1 MNKLKILL
9 QYDAGKFIH
18 VAILVMC
25 YILSKT
31 SYLAIG
37 CFVIEFI
44 IIFKQSKRL
53 IIYALVI
60 IVLINIRF
68 QMNQDNIPADRFTFK
83 GIVTKVEDNRFFLR
97 GEQNYLCYTDNTDFI
112 EPGTEVTLQGE
123 VQEYNGY
130 QIMHTFDY
138 NMYLKS
144 QGIDAVIYVDSLDV
158 VGYHFVIQ
166 QIPYRISLYI
176 KRNFSTE
183 SSAFLHMFILGQSQE
198 SDVVDQNITREIGIA
213 HLFAISGLHLGLI
226 IGLLSA
232 ILNRFYLSKST
243 NRVVIVLFLL
253 LYNIITGF
261 KISIIRASLLVIGL
275 YAKHLFSLLLTR
287 VDLIALSFLGFLLYN
302 PFLIYYLGFQLSYL
316 IVLCL
321 LLTDG
326 LFHPNKKI
334 IAMMQTTLLAT
345 LFSFPL
351 ITNVNQE
358 FGLIFLYANV
368 FFILYI
374 TYLFL
379 PFTLIVVFFP
389 ILDSLYQYCIIWFQ
403 RALWFF
409 DSINIVFS
417 FSFPNQLFAYLYL
430 LLLVLIITMYHNM
443 KRRLLLIL
451 SMILLILSS
460 IFFPFFGVSFVRFLD
475 VGQGDSIH
483 VHDGACDLLIDTGPE
498 DKFDHV
504 VHYLKGINR
513 TDLDYLV
520 ISHWHADHYKELN
533 DILQTIDVN
542 HLYLNRPVDIE
553 HPYEVVEKGDT
564 FTCGSS
570 KFQVLSAD
578 RNSENENDNSIVLF
592 AEIGDETFLFGGDME
607 QAVEKEI
614 MKTYQFKV
622 DVLKVTHHGSNTS
635 STEEWLSMLQP
646 DKAIIQVGKDNMYG
660 LPDAEIVERLKQ
672 YTTDIYRTD
681 FDGTITIYQALCNRI
696 EIVETYSFFSRR
708 HYRLSV
714 M

>member
-37 CFVIEFI
+37 CFIIEFI
-44 IIFKQSKRL
+44 IIFRQSKRL

-60 IVLINIRF
+60 IVLITIKF
-68 QMNQDNIPADRFTFK
+68 EINQANVATDHYTFK
-83 GIVTKVEDNRFFLR
+83 GTVTKVEDNRFSLR
-97 GEQNYLCYTDNTDFI
+97 AEQNYLCYMNDTDFI
-112 EPGTEVTLQGE
+112 EPGMEVTLQGDI
-123 VQEYNGY
+123 QEYNGY

-144 QGIDAVIYVDSLDV
+144 QGIDAVIYVNSLDV
-158 VGYHFVIQ
+158 TGKHFVLQ
-166 QIPYRISLYI
+166 QIPYQISQYI
-176 KRNFSTE
+176 KQNFSKE

-198 SDVVDQNITREIGIA
+198 SDVIDQNVTREIGIA

-232 ILNRFYLSKST
+232 VLNRFYLSKST

-261 KISIIRASLLVIGL
+261 KISVIRASLLVIGL
-275 YAKHLFSLLLTR
+275 FAKNLFSLLLTR
-287 VDLIALSFLGFLLYN
+287 VDLIAFSFLGFLLYN

-326 LFHPNKKI
+326 LFHPKKRI
-334 IAMMQTTLLAT
+334 ISMMQTTLLAT

-389 ILDSLYQYCIIWFQ
+389 ILDSLYQYFINWFQ
-403 RALWFF
+403 RALLFF

-430 LLLVLIITMYHNM
+430 LLLVLIITMYQNV
-443 KRRLLLIL
+443 KRRLLLML

-460 IFFPFFGVSFVRFLD
+460 IFIPFYGVSFVRFLD

-483 VHDGACDLLIDTGPE
+483 VHDGTCDVLIDTGPD
-498 DKFDHV
+498 DKFDHLI
-504 VHYLKGINR
+504 HYLKGINR
-513 TDLDYLV
+513 MDLDYLV
-520 ISHWHADHYKELN
+520 ISHWHADHYKEL
-533 DILQTIDVN
+533 
-542 HLYLNRPVDIE
+542 
-553 HPYEVVEKGDT
+553 
-564 FTCGSS
+564 
-570 KFQVLSAD
+570 
-578 RNSENENDNSIVLF
+578 
-592 AEIGDETFLFGGDME
+592 
-607 QAVEKEI
+607 
-614 MKTYQFKV
+614 
-622 DVLKVTHHGSNTS
+622 
-635 STEEWLSMLQP
+635 
-646 DKAIIQVGKDNMYG
+646 
-660 LPDAEIVERLKQ
+660 
-672 YTTDIYRTD
+672 TDISSSSESTCKY
-681 FDGTITIYQALCNRI
+681 
-696 EIVETYSFFSRR
+696 
-708 HYRLSV
+708 
-714 M
+714 